1 MHETFLPVVSR
12 KMIAKINW
20 SKMFCLPKAEKTRL
34 NSTDYL
40 ALTLGIGQ
48 ILKESGFEDLHVKR
62 SLTSAIEGKKK
73 FNFRMKNFVCPLQW
87 TLNFRIQCHI

>member
-1 MHETFLPVVSR
+1 MVSR

-20 SKMFCLPKAEKTRL
+20 SKMFCLPIAEKTRL

-48 ILKESGFEDLHVKR
+48 ILKDQRVGLKTYVYVKR
-62 SLTSAIEGKKK
+62 SLTSTIEGKKK